1 MCSLTVPLLMAKL
14 DIMTF
19 STFGLND
26 CVCDAVFFF
35 YSALL
40 GVRLPSVLQLS
51 VLLLQM
57 KKKL

>member
-1 MCSLTVPLLMAKL
+1 MPLLMAKL

-19 STFGLND
+19 STFGLNG
-26 CVCDAVFFF
+26 CICDAVFFF